1 MSRRTVRRSR
11 YHRSMSYRATGLAIV
26 LAAAPCCVLLGSGG
40 CVGDIAQIP
49 ETNADASNPNGGDAS
64 SNPDTT
70 TGGPDT
76 STGGSDGGG
85 GDTSV
90 PPTDGSS
97 STDTGTD
104 TGVDAGPACDP
115 TKPFATPVPVV
126 ELNTGAV
133 EDGARIS
140 PSGTEL
146 LLMRE
151 DAVVGKRIYRFTR
164 TSAAAPWVFDAI
176 QAPLNLVILADGGG
190 ATASDAVTLAP
201 DGLTAYLASFRG
213 NPWQIYFSQRAAIG
227 QPWGQIAPVTGLAS
241 GGSDEFPWLNATGD
255 RIYFMS
261 NRAGPFR
268 IYKSE
273 KGVNGFAAATAI
285 GAIRTDED
293 RAPVLSPD
301 ELRIYFAA
309 FEIAPGAS
317 AKSMNIYTATRTAV
331 GNLFTGSTYVT
342 ELNVPGQFSSPT
354 WLSADGCEIYLTSFR
369 NGSADIFSAK
379 KPK

>member
-1 MSRRTVRRSR
+1 MSRRTARRSR
-11 YHRSMSYRATGLAIV
+11 YDRSMSYRLALV
-26 LAAAPCCVLLGSGG
+26 LAAAAAPCCVLLGSGG
-40 CVGDIAQIP
+40 CVGDIAQVP
-49 ETNADASNPNGGDAS
+49 ETNSDASNPNGGDAS

-85 GDTSV
+85 GGDTSV
-90 PPTDGSS
+90 PPNDTGTG
-97 STDTGTD
+97 TDTGTD

-115 TKPFATPVPVV
+115 LKPFATPVPVV

-146 LLMRE
+146 LVMRE
-151 DAVVGKRIYRFTR
+151 DAVGKRIYRFTR
-164 TSAAAPWVFDAI
+164 TSTAAPWVLDAI
-176 QAPLNLVILADGGG
+176 QAPLNLGILADGGG

-213 NPWQIYFSQRAAIG
+213 SPWQIYFSQRTAIG

-241 GGSDEFPWLNATGD
+241 AGSDEFPWLNAAGD

-268 IYKSE
+268 IYKSD
-273 KGVNGFAAATAI
+273 KGVNGFTTATAI

-317 AKSMNIYTATRTAV
+317 AKSMNIYTATRAAV
-331 GNLFTGSTYVT
+331 GNLFTNSSYVT

-354 WLSADGCEIYLTSFR
+354 WLSADGCEILLTSFR